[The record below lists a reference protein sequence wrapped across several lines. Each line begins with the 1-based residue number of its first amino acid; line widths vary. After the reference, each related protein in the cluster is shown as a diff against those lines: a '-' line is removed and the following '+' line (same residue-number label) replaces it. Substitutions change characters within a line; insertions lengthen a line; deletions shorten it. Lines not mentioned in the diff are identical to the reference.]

1 MLDGGAYHLEDLG
14 PPTTA
19 AAAAAVGAPTSGW
32 LLPSVFFFFFFFF
45 LFLLP
50 PTGRSKDIT
59 VEVVEE
65 SFGELLIP

>member
-32 LLPSVFFFFFFFF
+32 LLPSVFFF

-50 PTGRSKDIT
+50 PPGRSKDIT